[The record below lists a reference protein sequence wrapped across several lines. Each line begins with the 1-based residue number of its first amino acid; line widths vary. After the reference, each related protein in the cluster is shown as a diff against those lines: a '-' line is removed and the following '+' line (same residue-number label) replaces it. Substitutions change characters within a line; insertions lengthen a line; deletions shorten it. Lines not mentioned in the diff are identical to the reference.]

1 MTRRSGPMLAAV
13 LGALLAACSG
23 GTEGSS
29 NRLAPVTMVLRG
41 AVGPAEA
48 PEPFTATRESLSA
61 AGFRGPLL
69 IVANQ
74 ERGTR
79 AGFVPEATNRGA
91 ITWRSGDDVTV
102 RTRGG
107 VLVATRGMLFDLM
120 AADDALFRRTLAAG
134 GGRYVRATRDLD
146 AEGVLRRIDLACT
159 LTRGAPGQVSVLGR
173 AYAVTRW
180 TESCTGPDGPPYPNA
195 PGGRIENAYDVDS
208 GGAIRRSR
216 QWAAPHLGYLVL
228 ELADI

>member
-1 MTRRSGPMLAAV
+1 MRAILPLALA
-13 LGALLAACSG
+13 ALLAACSG
-23 GTEGSS
+23 GTEGGGEGVRPILDTVAASL
-29 NRLAPVTMVLRG
+29 RPAAAPV
-41 AVGPAEA
+41 
-48 PEPFTATRESLSA
+48 PFTATRASLSA
-61 AGFRGPLL
+61 TGFRGPLL
-69 IVANQ
+69 IVAN
-74 ERGTR
+74 ESRGTR

-91 ITWRSGDDVTV
+91 ITWRSADDVTI

-107 VLVATRGMLFDLM
+107 VLAATRGMLFDLI

-159 LTRGAPGQVSVLGR
+159 LVRGGAGTVAVLGR
-173 AYAVTRW
+173 SYPVTRW
-180 TESCTGPDGPPYPNA
+180 TETCIGPDGPPYPNA
-195 PGGRIENAYDVDS
+195 PGGRIENVYDVDS

-228 ELADI
+228 ELAEI